1 MLRHDGH
8 LPISE
13 EAVMSRIN
21 WREVFKFFSGAAF
34 VGTIAN
40 GVLFQQDISMSFWG
54 FTISPRLFGARAV
67 ISFVLFGVFFYFGY
81 LRRKVE
87 AA

>member
-1 MLRHDGH
+1 
-8 LPISE
+8 
-13 EAVMSRIN
+13 MSRIN

-54 FTISPRLFGARAV
+54 FTISPRLFGVRAV
-67 ISFVLFGVFFYFGY
+67 ISFVLFAVFFYFGY
-81 LRRKVE
+81 LRRRDSGPRLSR
-87 AA
+87 